1 MRQYTTQSD
10 MAVIEY
16 LLKVE
21 KDGEDFYRKL
31 ADQATSKGLQRIFN
45 MLAEEELKH
54 YKAIEEYSKTG
65 KHSLAASSK
74 MAAIT
79 KNLFTQLQNDPN
91 VDFLGMKDQVH
102 VYAQAR
108 DIELKNRDEY
118 LKRAEEA
125 ADPQVK
131 TLFEQVAME
140 EEQHA
145 IALHEMVHFLDDTW
159 TENAE
164 YIRFH
169 HSVYDP
175 KSHV

>member
-65 KHSLAASSK
+65 KHSLVS
-74 MAAIT
+74 M
-79 KNLFTQLQNDPN
+79 
-91 VDFLGMKDQVH
+91 H
-102 VYAQAR
+102 VCVSM
-108 DIELKNRDEY
+108 Y
-118 LKRAEEA
+118 LSPFACG
-125 ADPQVK
+125 VG
-131 TLFEQVAME
+131 
-140 EEQHA
+140 
-145 IALHEMVHFLDDTW
+145 
-159 TENAE
+159 
-164 YIRFH
+164 
-169 HSVYDP
+169 
-175 KSHV
+175 

>member
-1 MRQYTTQSD
+1 
-10 MAVIEY
+10 
-16 LLKVE
+16 
-21 KDGEDFYRKL
+21 
-31 ADQATSKGLQRIFN
+31 
-45 MLAEEELKH
+45 
-54 YKAIEEYSKTG
+54 
-65 KHSLAASSK
+65 

-131 TLFEQVAME
+131 TLFEQVCVCVCVCAR
-140 EEQHA
+140 A
-145 IALHEMVHFLDDTW
+145 RALIFGGSW
-159 TENAE
+159 
-164 YIRFH
+164 R
-169 HSVYDP
+169 
-175 KSHV
+175 